1 MTKENKTP
9 YWPTRFFEWYC
20 NPRLQEQILGD
31 LNEQFE
37 EDLKNYGARKAKGR
51 FAWTVIRF
59 FRKDIIKPFSGG
71 QKLNYYGMFKNY
83 FITSIRFIKREKVF
97 ALMNISGLALGIACA
112 LVIYKILDHEFSF
125 DKHHEN
131 YDRIYRVNNEDIT
144 SRGKILWKGQAH
156 PLGQALRT
164 EFPNI
169 NAAMTFY
176 DEDGLIAVEDES
188 GDLKRFQEDKGVAFV
203 EPQFLDLFTLKFLA
217 GDTEHALDERG
228 KVILTESKAK
238 KYFGLTSSTLSEAIG
253 KSVILE
259 NEQTSY
265 VSAVIEDMP
274 KTSDFPFEVI
284 FHYKDQGAANPWFY
298 DGEDWGEYNSA
309 TNCFILL
316 NDATSPQK
324 FEMQLESIVTKY
336 LPPQMA
342 ESRTYRLQALSD
354 LHYSD
359 QIRKTY
365 AGITA
370 TKEELIVLGLV
381 GLFLI
386 ITACINF
393 VNLSTAQA
401 VKRSKEVG
409 VRKTMGSSKS
419 QLVVQFLCETLV
431 ITFLATVAGFFMA
444 TFIGNQ
450 VEVIFNDQMTIDLL
464 SDYSIIYF
472 LISMVVGVTLIA
484 GLYPSFILA
493 RMNPVMAI
501 KNNLNIK
508 QTSGFLSLRRALV
521 IFQFAISQV
530 LIIGILILNA
540 QMSYFQNKD
549 LGFNDDSIVVVKLP
563 ENDSTNLSILKNE
576 LLAHSSIE
584 QVSFSSSGPMASWRS
599 TNPIFHPNIE
609 GQDLMGNLKTVDENY
624 FDLYEME
631 IIAGESFKSN
641 DPRNHAVVNRRV
653 TEILGFKEPENA
665 LGERIKYGRG
675 SLEFIVVGVVEDF
688 HAASLHQDLDNVFM
702 ANVSWNIFQA
712 GIKLKSNGSSF
723 SEMKETLIH
732 IEESWENRFPEHV
745 FDLQFYDETVA
756 SMYSLEES
764 VSQIF
769 RIFVIIAI
777 IIGALGLYGLVS
789 FMANQKTKEIGIRKV
804 MGASELA
811 IWNIFSKEL
820 ISLMMMAFLISGP
833 VAYFVMRAF
842 LDTYAYRI
850 TLGPG
855 FFVIAIV
862 ASLIIA
868 GLTVGY
874 KSLKVAK
881 ANPILSLRDE

>member
-1 MTKENKTP
+1 MSKKRP
-9 YWPTRFFEWYC
+9 PKFFTRFFRWYC
-20 NPRLQEQILGD
+20 NPVLQEAILGD

-37 EDLKNYGARKAKGR
+37 EDLENYGAGKARRK

-59 FRKDIIKPFSGG
+59 FRKDIIKPVSGK

-131 YDRIYRVNNEDIT
+131 YDRIYRVNNEDIR
-144 SRGKILWKGQAH
+144 SSGKVLWRGQAH
-156 PLGQALRT
+156 PLGKALRT
-164 EFPNI
+164 EFPSI

-203 EPQFLDLFTLKFLA
+203 EPQFFELFTVKFLV
-217 GDTEHALDERG
+217 GDSEHALDQPG

-238 KYFGLTSSTLSEAIG
+238 KYFGLNTNTLSEAIG
-253 KSVILE
+253 RMVILE
-259 NEQTSY
+259 NEQTTY

-274 KTSDFPFEVI
+274 KTSEFPFELL
-284 FHYKDQGAANPWFY
+284 FHYKDQEAANPWFY

-316 NDATSPQK
+316 DEGINPQK
-324 FEMQLESIVTKY
+324 FEKQLETIVEKY
-336 LPPQMA
+336 LPPRMA
-342 ESRTYRLQALSD
+342 ESRTYRLQPLSD

-370 TKEELIVLGLV
+370 TKEELVVLGLV

-409 VRKTMGSSKS
+409 VRKTMGSSKT

-431 ITFLATVAGFFMA
+431 ITLLATTVGL
-444 TFIGNQ
+444 FIAAYLGNQ
-450 VEVIFNDQMTIDLL
+450 VEVIFNDQMNIDLL
-464 SDYSIIYF
+464 SDYNIIFF
-472 LISMVVGVTLIA
+472 LITLIIGVTLFA

-493 RMNPVMAI
+493 GMNPVMAI

-521 IFQFAISQV
+521 IFQFSISQI

-540 QMSYFQNKD
+540 QMSYFQTKD

-563 ENDSTNLSILKNE
+563 ENDSTNLSVLKNE

-631 IIAGESFKSN
+631 IIAGESFKQN
-641 DPRNHAVVNRRV
+641 DPRSHAVVNRRV
-653 TEILGFKEPENA
+653 TEILGFEDPEKA

-712 GIKLKSNGSSF
+712 GIKLKSDGSSF
-723 SEMKETLIH
+723 SEMKEAIIH
-732 IEESWENRFPEHV
+732 IEEAWEDRFPEHV

-764 VSQIF
+764 VSQVF

-820 ISLMMMAFLISGP
+820 ISLLMIAFLVSGP

-855 FFVIAIV
+855 FFVLAIV
-862 ASLIIA
+862 TSLIIA
-868 GLTVGY
+868 VLTVGY
-874 KSLKVAK
+874 KSMKVAK